1 MGFYQYQKL
10 NMKDMVEKYNYDEW
24 YEIDIIIDWREKKQ
38 QVSIWVNGK
47 FKTTEEQFFSSDSY
61 IGSV

>member
-1 MGFYQYQKL
+1 
-10 NMKDMVEKYNYDEW
+10 MKDMVEKYNYDEW